1 MAANPNHQAMQDRL
15 AGLLLIAGAAG
26 ALLLANSP
34 LADFYH
40 HVLEVPVGPLT
51 IHQWIADAAMALF
64 FLLVGLEVKR
74 EWFEGR
80 LSTPDERRLPIIAA
94 GAGMIVPALIFLGV
108 TGFEPALAPG
118 WAIPAATDIAFA
130 LGILALL
137 GTRAPPQL
145 KLLLVTIAVIDDV
158 GAVAIIALAYTTDLH
173 WLALGVAGLIL
184 GGMVAMNRFGV
195 ARLWPYLVGFVLLW
209 IAVHES
215 GVHATIAGVLAALAI
230 PLRSA
235 DGRSPVKRLENKL
248 HEIVMLGVVP
258 LFGLAS
264 AGVALTGDIAIQ
276 AALPLGVALG
286 LLVGKPIGVFGAIWL
301 ADRSGLAARPAALS
315 WPQVGGA
322 AILCGVGFTMSL
334 FIGALA
340 FPGDGPRIDEAKL
353 GTLAGSLVAGI
364 AGFIMLRLTTPL
376 ECSDDDREE
385 AGEIFGCDEEE
396 QEDVRV

>member
-1 MAANPNHQAMQDRL
+1 MAANPHQAMQDRL
-15 AGLLLIAGAAG
+15 AGLLLIAGAAA

-34 LADFYH
+34 LAPSYH
-40 HVLEVPVGPLT
+40 DLLESPLGPLT
-51 IHQWIADAAMALF
+51 VHQWIADAAMALF

-94 GAGMIVPALIFLGV
+94 GAGMIIPALIFLTV
-108 TGFEPALAPG
+108 TGFDPALAPG

-137 GTRAPPQL
+137 GPRAPPQL
-145 KLLLVTIAVIDDV
+145 KLLLVTIAIIDDV
-158 GAVAIIALAYTTDLH
+158 GAVAIIAFAYTAELY
-173 WLALGVAGLIL
+173 WPALVAAALLLAGMFALNRIGV
-184 GGMVAMNRFGV
+184 R
-195 ARLWPYLVGFVLLW
+195 RLWPYLAGFVLLW

-215 GVHATIAGVLAALAI
+215 GVHATIAGVLAALAV

-235 DGRSPVKRLENKL
+235 DGRSPVKRLENHL

-258 LFGLAS
+258 LFGLVS
-264 AGVALTGDIAIQ
+264 AGVALSGEIAVH
-276 AALPLGVALG
+276 AAVPLGVALG

-301 ADRSGLAARPAALS
+301 ADRSGLAARPASLS
-315 WPQVGGA
+315 WRQVGGA

-340 FPGDGPRIDEAKL
+340 FPGDAARIDEARL

-364 AGFIMLRLTTPL
+364 AGFIILRLTTPL
-376 ECSDDDREE
+376 PCSDDDREE

-396 QEDVRV
+396 DETR

>member
-1 MAANPNHQAMQDRL
+1 MAVNPHHQARQDRL
-15 AGLLLIAGAAG
+15 AGLLLIAGAAA

-34 LADFYH
+34 LAATYH
-40 HVLEVPVGPLT
+40 HVLEARLGPLT
-51 IHQWIADAAMALF
+51 VHQWIADAAMALF

-74 EWFEGR
+74 EWYEGR

-94 GAGMIVPALIFLGV
+94 GAGMIIPALIFLTV
-108 TGFEPALAPG
+108 TGFDPDIAPG

-137 GTRAPPQL
+137 GPRAPPQL
-145 KLLLVTIAVIDDV
+145 KLLLVTIAIIDDV
-158 GAVAIIALAYTTDLH
+158 GAVAIIAFAYTAELH
-173 WLALGVAGLIL
+173 WPALAASALILAAMVALNRLGVK
-184 GGMVAMNRFGV
+184 
-195 ARLWPYLVGFVLLW
+195 RLWPYLAGFVLLW

-215 GVHATIAGVLAALAI
+215 GVHATIAGVLAALAV

-235 DGRSPVKRLENKL
+235 DGRSPVKRLENHL

-264 AGVALTGDIAIQ
+264 AGVALTGDIEIG

-301 ADRSGLAARPAALS
+301 ADRSGVAARPASLS
-315 WPQVGGA
+315 WPQIGGA

-340 FPGDGPRIDEAKL
+340 FPGDAMRIDEAKL

-364 AGFIMLRLTTPL
+364 AGFIMLRLTTPM

-385 AGEIFGCDEEE
+385 ADEIFGCDEEE
-396 QEDVRV
+396 EATT

>member
-1 MAANPNHQAMQDRL
+1 MAANPHQAMQDRL
-15 AGLLLIAGAAG
+15 AGLLLIAGAAA

-34 LADFYH
+34 LAPSYH
-40 HVLEVPVGPLT
+40 DLLESPLGPLT
-51 IHQWIADAAMALF
+51 VHQWIADAAMALF

-94 GAGMIVPALIFLGV
+94 GAGMIIPALIFLTV
-108 TGFEPALAPG
+108 TGFDPALAPG

-137 GTRAPPQL
+137 GPRAPPQL
-145 KLLLVTIAVIDDV
+145 KLLLVTIAIIDDV
-158 GAVAIIALAYTTDLH
+158 GAVAIIAFAYTADLH
-173 WLALGVAGLIL
+173 WPALAASALIL
-184 GGMVAMNRFGV
+184 GGMFALNRFGV
-195 ARLWPYLVGFVLLW
+195 RRLWPYLVGFVLLW

-215 GVHATIAGVLAALAI
+215 GIHATIAGVLTALAV

-235 DGRSPVKRLENKL
+235 NGRSPVKRLENYL

-264 AGVALTGDIAIQ
+264 AGVALSGEISVQ

-301 ADRSGLAARPAALS
+301 ADRSGLAARPASLS
-315 WPQVGGA
+315 WRQVGGA

-340 FPGDGPRIDEAKL
+340 FPGDAARIDEARL

-364 AGFIMLRLTTPL
+364 AGFIILRLTTPL
-376 ECSDDDREE
+376 PCSDDDREE

-396 QEDVRV
+396 DETR